1 VTTNTL
7 LSRSDLE
14 LLSGASKR
22 TISRHAEKG
31 LIPGAYRHDKLHWH
45 FPDSAELRLWCDL
58 MGGNRGSRRKK
69 PTLSKINAIRAI
81 AAIRSHPEIFEQ
93 RPPDFEKLFEKMT
106 EEEVREFWFASH
118 VFKSYSRKQI
128 LVAAGLPLT
137 LVEKAILEKESAS
150 DEPEQ
155 TTKKKLNDGLGK
167 GTSIV
172 TIEGIRQQFD
182 IWKRKMGTKIEEW
195 TISDLDKAI
204 PLLEPFAD
212 QLQALR
218 ILREKKVSRNQL

>member
-1 VTTNTL
+1 MTTNTL

-69 PTLSKINAIRAI
+69 PALSKNNATRALK
-81 AAIRSHPEIFEQ
+81 AWLSHPEIFEQ
-93 RPPDFEKLFEKMT
+93 RPPDLEKLFEKMT
-106 EEEVREFWFASH
+106 EEEAGEFWFASYVH
-118 VFKSYSRKQI
+118 AHYTRKQI
-128 LVAAGLPLT
+128 LLAAGLPLT
-137 LVEKAILEKESAS
+137 LVEKAILEKEPVS

-155 TTKKKLNDGLGK
+155 MTKTKLNDGLGK

-182 IWKRKMGTKIEEW
+182 IWKRKMATKIEEW
-195 TISDLDKAI
+195 TIADLDKAI

-218 ILREKKVSRNQL
+218 ILREMKVSRNQL